1 MSISTRQQN
10 DVPGLSRE
18 AAIPKASIKK
28 VAAKAVASLADNW
41 LITVIL
47 VMSIITGIGEALG
60 SKFSLGWYII
70 FGLDV
75 LIFALDKFQ
84 IINHKPEEIII
95 KGDKPAN

>member
-18 AAIPKASIKK
+18 AAVPKASIKK
-28 VAAKAVASLADNW
+28 VAAKAVASLTDNFM
-41 LITVIL
+41 ITVIL
-47 VMSIITGIGEALG
+47 GMSIITGIGEALG
-60 SKFSLGWYII
+60 SRFSIGWYMI
-70 FGLDV
+70 FGSIII
-75 LIFALDKFQ
+75 IFALDKFQ